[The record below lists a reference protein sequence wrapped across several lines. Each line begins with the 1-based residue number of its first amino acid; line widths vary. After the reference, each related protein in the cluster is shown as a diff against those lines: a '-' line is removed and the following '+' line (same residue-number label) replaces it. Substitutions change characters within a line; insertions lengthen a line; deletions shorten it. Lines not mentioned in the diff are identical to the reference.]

1 MASNILRLSMFL
13 GKIPPEAFDAIFP
26 HGPVLA
32 RRAADLNPQ
41 PLPPK
46 EIRITAP
53 AGVLTNLDAFQK
65 AQAAVLNQAG
75 CPGCHSGLRL
85 IWQEFSEYEIDV
97 EGRVSPVR
105 GVAGPAAGMG

>member
-1 MASNILRLSMFL
+1 MSNIVRLLAVL
-13 GKIPPEAFDAIFP
+13 GRINPAVWDAIIP
-26 HGPVLA
+26 HGPVGPAA
-32 RRAADLNPQ
+32 RVALNPQ

>member
-1 MASNILRLSMFL
+1 MYLAAGL
-13 GKIPPEAFDAIFP
+13 
-26 HGPVLA
+26 VLFTSTGQSA
-32 RRAADLNPQ
+32 RAAIWGDRMSELNPQ

-53 AGVLTNLDAFQK
+53 AGVLTDLDAFRK
-65 AQAAVLNQAG
+65 AQAAVLSQAG

-105 GVAGPAAGMG
+105 GGAGPAGLG

>member
-1 MASNILRLSMFL
+1 MY
-13 GKIPPEAFDAIFP
+13 
-26 HGPVLA
+26 LA
-32 RRAADLNPQ
+32 AGRALFTSTGQSARAAIRGGSHVRAQ
-41 PLPPK
+41 PAAVPPK

-53 AGVLTNLDAFQK
+53 AGVLTDLDAFQK
-65 AQAAVLNQAG
+65 AQAAVLSQAG

-105 GVAGPAAGMG
+105 GVAGPAGLG

>member
-1 MASNILRLSMFL
+1 MS
-13 GKIPPEAFDAIFP
+13 E
-26 HGPVLA
+26 
-32 RRAADLNPQ
+32 LNPQ

-53 AGVLTNLDAFQK
+53 AGVLRNLDAFKK